1 METTTE
7 KPVLDIEAPGV
18 RVAVYAPTWE
28 GGCWIAAEW
37 HGKMN
42 GPRILTPF
50 FSKEKAERYARFTVW
65 VRHVVSAAD
74 EMQKAVVGVMD
85 RACAVCPYR
94 NGGVGCLSID
104 CPLHRILD
112 DVNANTSPE
121 KLVKRADWENNDR
134 PAYPHGRARK

>member
-7 KPVLDIEAPGV
+7 KPVLDVKAPGV

-37 HGKMN
+37 HGNMN

-65 VRHVVSAAD
+65 VRHVVGAAS
-74 EMQKAVVGVMD
+74 EMQKAVVRVLD
-85 RACAVCPYR
+85 RACAACPYR
-94 NGGVGCLSID
+94 NGDVGCLSID

-112 DVNANTSPE
+112 NVNANTSPE
-121 KLVKRADWENNDR
+121 KLVKRADWENNNR
-134 PAYPHGRARK
+134 PTYPHGRARK

>member
-7 KPVLDIEAPGV
+7 KPVLDVEAPGV

-42 GPRILTPF
+42 GPRILIPF

-65 VRHVVSAAD
+65 TRHVVGAVS
-74 EMQKAVVGVMD
+74 EMHKAVVGVLD
-85 RACAVCPYR
+85 RACAACPYR
-94 NGGVGCLSID
+94 NGDVGCLSID

-112 DVNANTSPE
+112 NVNANTSPE
-121 KLVKRADWENNDR
+121 KLVKRADWENNNR

>member
-7 KPVLDIEAPGV
+7 KPVLDVEAPGV
-18 RVAVYAPTWE
+18 RVAVYAPTWK

-65 VRHVVSAAD
+65 TRHVVGAAS
-74 EMQKAVVGVMD
+74 EMHKAVVGVLD
-85 RACAVCPYR
+85 RACAACPYR
-94 NGGVGCLSID
+94 NGDVGCLSID

-112 DVNANTSPE
+112 NVNANTSPE
-121 KLVKRADWENNDR
+121 KLVKRADWENNNR

>member
-1 METTTE
+1 MEPTTE
-7 KPVLDIEAPGV
+7 KPGLDVKAPGA
-18 RVAVYAPTWE
+18 RVAVYAPTGE

-65 VRHVVSAAD
+65 TRHVVGAAS
-74 EMQKAVVGVMD
+74 EMHKAVVGVLD
-85 RACAVCPYR
+85 RACAACPYR
-94 NGGVGCLSID
+94 NGDVGCLSID

-112 DVNANTSPE
+112 NVNANTSPE
-121 KLVKRADWENNDR
+121 KLVKRADWENNNR

>member
-65 VRHVVSAAD
+65 VRHVVGAAD
-74 EMQKAVVGVMD
+74 EMQKAVVGVLD

-112 DVNANTSPE
+112 SVNANTSPE

>member
-7 KPVLDIEAPGV
+7 KPVLDVEAPGV
-18 RVAVYAPTWE
+18 RVAVYAPAWE

-42 GPRILTPF
+42 GSRILTPF

-65 VRHVVSAAD
+65 TRHVVGAAS
-74 EMQKAVVGVMD
+74 EMHRAVVGVLD
-85 RACAVCPYR
+85 RACAACPYR
-94 NGGVGCLSID
+94 NGDVGCLSID

-112 DVNANTSPE
+112 NVNANTSPE
-121 KLVKRADWENNDR
+121 KLVKRADWENNNR

>member
-7 KPVLDIEAPGV
+7 KPVLDVKAPGV
-18 RVAVYAPTWE
+18 RVAVYAPARE

-50 FSKEKAERYARFTVW
+50 FSKEKAERYARLTVW
-65 VRHVVSAAD
+65 TWHVVGAAS
-74 EMQKAVVGVMD
+74 EMHKAVVGVLD
-85 RACAVCPYR
+85 RACAACPYH
-94 NGGVGCLSID
+94 NGDVGCLSID

-112 DVNANTSPE
+112 NVNANTSLE
-121 KLVKRADWENNDR
+121 KLFKRADWENNDR

>member
-7 KPVLDIEAPGV
+7 KPVLDIKAPGV

-65 VRHVVSAAD
+65 VRHVVGAAD

-112 DVNANTSPE
+112 NVNANTSPE

>member
-1 METTTE
+1 METTTK
-7 KPVLDIEAPGV
+7 KPVLDVKAPGV

-37 HGKMN
+37 HEKMN

-65 VRHVVSAAD
+65 VRHVVGAAG
-74 EMQKAVVGVMD
+74 EMHKAVVGVLD

-94 NGGVGCLSID
+94 NWGVGCLSID

-112 DVNANTSPE
+112 NVNANTSPE

>member
-7 KPVLDIEAPGV
+7 KPVLDIKAPGV

-37 HGKMN
+37 HRKMN

-65 VRHVVSAAD
+65 TRHVVSAAD
-74 EMQKAVVGVMD
+74 EIQKAVVGVMD

-112 DVNANTSPE
+112 NVNANTSPE

>member
-1 METTTE
+1 MEMKAET
-7 KPVLDIEAPGV
+7 PVLDVEAPGV

-65 VRHVVSAAD
+65 TRHVVGAAS
-74 EMQKAVVGVMD
+74 EMHKAVVGVLD
-85 RACAVCPYR
+85 RACAACPYR
-94 NGGVGCLSID
+94 NGDVGCLSID

-112 DVNANTSPE
+112 NVNANTSPE
-121 KLVKRADWENNDR
+121 KLVKRADWENNNR
-134 PAYPHGRARK
+134 PAYLHGRARK

>member
-7 KPVLDIEAPGV
+7 KPVMDVEAPGV

-65 VRHVVSAAD
+65 TRHVVGAAS
-74 EMQKAVVGVMD
+74 EMQKAVVGVLG
-85 RACAVCPYR
+85 RACAACPYR
-94 NGGVGCLSID
+94 NGDVGCLSID
-104 CPLHRILD
+104 CPLRRILD

-121 KLVKRADWENNDR
+121 KLVKRADWESNDR

>member
-7 KPVLDIEAPGV
+7 KPVLDVETPGV

-65 VRHVVSAAD
+65 VRHVVGAAS
-74 EMQKAVVGVMD
+74 EMHKAVVGVLD
-85 RACAVCPYR
+85 RACAACPYR
-94 NGGVGCLSID
+94 NASIGCLSID

-112 DVNANTSPE
+112 NVNANTSPE
-121 KLVKRADWENNDR
+121 KLVKWADWENNNR

>member
-7 KPVLDIEAPGV
+7 KPVLDVEAPGV

-65 VRHVVSAAD
+65 VRHVVGAAD

-121 KLVKRADWENNDR
+121 KLIKRADWENNDR
-134 PAYPHGRARK
+134 PAYPHGRVRK

>member
-7 KPVLDIEAPGV
+7 KPVMDVEAPGV

-65 VRHVVSAAD
+65 TRHVVGAAS
-74 EMQKAVVGVMD
+74 EMHKAVVGVLD
-85 RACAVCPYR
+85 RACAACPYR
-94 NGGVGCLSID
+94 YTGVGCLSID

-112 DVNANTSPE
+112 NVNANTSPE
-121 KLVKRADWENNDR
+121 KLVKRADWENNNR

>member
-7 KPVLDIEAPGV
+7 KPVLDVEAPGV

-42 GPRILTPF
+42 GPRMLTPF

-65 VRHVVSAAD
+65 VRHVVGAAS
-74 EMQKAVVGVMD
+74 EMQKAVVGILD
-85 RACAVCPYR
+85 RACAACPYR
-94 NGGVGCLSID
+94 NGGIGCLSTD

-112 DVNANTSPE
+112 NVNANTSPE

>member
-7 KPVLDIEAPGV
+7 KPVLDVEAPGV

-37 HGKMN
+37 HGNMN
-42 GPRILTPF
+42 GPRIITPF

-65 VRHVVSAAD
+65 TRHVVGAAS
-74 EMQKAVVGVMD
+74 EMHKAVVGVLD
-85 RACAVCPYR
+85 HACAACPYR
-94 NGGVGCLSID
+94 NGDVGCLSID

-112 DVNANTSPE
+112 NVNANTSPE
-121 KLVKRADWENNDR
+121 KLVKRADWENNNR
-134 PAYPHGRARK
+134 PACPHGRARK

>member
-1 METTTE
+1 MVTTTE
-7 KPVLDIEAPGV
+7 KPVLDVEAPGV

-65 VRHVVSAAD
+65 ARHVVGAAS
-74 EMQKAVVGVMD
+74 EMQKAVIGVMD
-85 RACAVCPYR
+85 RACAACPYR
-94 NGGVGCLSID
+94 YTGVGCLSID

-112 DVNANTSPE
+112 NVNANTSPE
-121 KLVKRADWENNDR
+121 KLVKRADWENNNR

>member
-7 KPVLDIEAPGV
+7 KPVLDIKAPGV

-37 HGKMN
+37 HRKMN

-65 VRHVVSAAD
+65 TRHVVGAAD
-74 EMQKAVVGVMD
+74 EIQKAVVGVMD

-112 DVNANTSPE
+112 NVNANTSPE

>member
-1 METTTE
+1 METTTK
-7 KPVLDIEAPGV
+7 KPVLDVEAPGV

-65 VRHVVSAAD
+65 TRHVVGAAS
-74 EMQKAVVGVMD
+74 EMHNAVVGVLD
-85 RACAVCPYR
+85 RACAACPYR
-94 NGGVGCLSID
+94 NRGVGCLSID

-112 DVNANTSPE
+112 NVNANTSPE

-134 PAYPHGRARK
+134 PTYPHGRARK